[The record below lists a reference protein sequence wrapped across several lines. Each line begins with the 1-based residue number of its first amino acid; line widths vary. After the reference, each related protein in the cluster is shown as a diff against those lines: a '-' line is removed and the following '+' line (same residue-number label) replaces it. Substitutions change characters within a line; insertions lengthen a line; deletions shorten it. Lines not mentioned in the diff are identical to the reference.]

1 LCLAGASAAGV
12 PALDSVYPDF
22 RDEAGFAAECA
33 EARRMGFGGKCAIH
47 PGQVAAINAAFTP
60 SAEEVAHAQSI
71 IAAFAENPGA
81 GVIGLGGKMVDKP
94 HLVAAR
100 RLLGL

>member
-1 LCLAGASAAGV
+1 
-12 PALDSVYPDF
+12 
-22 RDEAGFAAECA
+22 
-33 EARRMGFGGKCAIH
+33 
-47 PGQVAAINAAFTP
+47 VAAINAAFTP
-60 SAEEVAHAQSI
+60 SAEEVAHAQAI

-81 GVIGLGGKMVDKP
+81 GVISLGGKMVDKP